1 MGNLNVD
8 VFNPFPAKPFTLLML
23 FSSKSGLKKMLK
35 RPKYSSLELNFA
47 SECTKSWNLHRKL
60 LVSIQHPIAVYK
72 LHTVYF
78 VTYLI

>member
-23 FSSKSGLKKMLK
+23 FSSKSCLKEMLQRSEAPFLRNQLRFRTYRKM
-35 RPKYSSLELNFA
+35 EFMQ
-47 SECTKSWNLHRKL
+47 E
-60 LVSIQHPIAVYK
+60 VSIQHPMAAYK

-78 VTYLI
+78 ATDLI